1 MRFFRT
7 AYQNDYGLKLSLA
20 LGYDGNV
27 KVFVDGKTVFQDENG
42 RNPIIPASHLIS
54 QYWKPGR
61 HEVVIAEAMKRG
73 RTWGISLALAT
84 KSKNRSFM
92 PFEVDT

>member
-7 AYQNDYGLKLSLA
+7 TYQNYHGLELSLA
-20 LGYDGNV
+20 LGYNGNV

-54 QYWKPGR
+54 QY
-61 HEVVIAEAMKRG
+61 
-73 RTWGISLALAT
+73 
-84 KSKNRSFM
+84 
-92 PFEVDT
+92 